1 MHNRLILIASDIPDS
16 VAELNP
22 LFYEGVFNENK
33 TKRQLDGYAIDEN
46 ENVIQPPKL
55 VHMSGILL
63 YWCRGE
69 KDPQAAVDKLLS
81 SGYQLKP
88 SEYILMRSDPTS
100 EWYIKSEGI
109 I

>member
-22 LFYEGVFNENK
+22 LFYEGIFNADK

-46 ENVIQPPKL
+46 ENVIQPPRL
-55 VHMSGILL
+55 VHMNGILL

-69 KDPQAAVDKLLS
+69 SDPQSAVDKLLAS
-81 SGYQLKP
+81 SYQIKP
-88 SEYILMRSDPTS
+88 SDYKLMRSDPDS
-100 EWYIKSEGI
+100 EWYIEPEV
-109 I
+109 